1 MASHTNSGE
10 WQSFEARMRQRRAA
24 RLALRAEAAA
34 DAGCEEE
41 ARACLDEARG
51 LVPSLAAYEG
61 VEEKLRGPSQPV
73 ASALTGLRAGEDSRW
88 VGGSRTVVIAAADA
102 GYAEEARAYLDEAR
116 GLPSLPAYESVEE
129 TVRDASQPV
138 ASALPGLH
146 AGDGSGKAGV
156 WRKLVTAA
164 AAILVILTTAARV
177 DGPDPIKTERDFHG
191 GSTPVTAADL
201 TGSAS
206 VSSPLQADPV
216 EGQATDATHDERAP
230 ATRAAEKPEPAS
242 TPPPAPIAQPQRP
255 VASAFAAPS
264 AGEGTRKFEI
274 PSPGPSPRAV
284 STLGL
289 GAVTPAEPPAPSAER
304 ATTGTTAAAPA
315 PTPIAAL
322 PEPAVEIAAPAAP
335 PPAAAPPAAELSQEP
350 LVRRTLNQYAAAY
363 SALDANAASRVWP
376 RVDRGALSRAF
387 GTLAS
392 QQVSLGDCRVDVTG
406 ARARAVCSGSATW
419 APKIGSG
426 SARTDA
432 RRWDFELAK
441 TAGGWEIVNAR
452 VQKR

>member
-1 MASHTNSGE
+1 
-10 WQSFEARMRQRRAA
+10 MRQRRAA

-73 ASALTGLRAGEDSRW
+73 ASALPGLLAGDDSRW
-88 VGGSRTVVIAAADA
+88 AGGSRTVVTAAADA
-102 GYAEEARAYLDEAR
+102 GYAEEARACLDEAR
-116 GLPSLPAYESVEE
+116 GLPPSLPAYESVKE
-129 TVRDASQPV
+129 TVRDASQSV
-138 ASALPGLH
+138 ASAFPGLQ
-146 AGDGSGKAGV
+146 AGEGGGKAGV
-156 WRKLVTAA
+156 WRKLVPAA
-164 AAILVILTTAARV
+164 AAILLILTTAARV
-177 DGPDPIKTERDFHG
+177 DGPDPMKTEREFRG

-206 VSSPLQADPV
+206 VSSPLQADTA
-216 EGQATDATHDERAP
+216 EGQAKDATHDERAP
-230 ATRAAEKPEPAS
+230 ATRAAEKAEPVS
-242 TPPPAPIAQPQRP
+242 TPPPAPIAQPQTP
-255 VASAFAAPS
+255 VASPFAALS
-264 AGEGTRKFEI
+264 AGEGMRKFEI

-289 GAVTPAEPPAPSAER
+289 GAATPAEPPAPSAER

-322 PEPAVEIAAPAAP
+322 PGPAVEIAAPAAP
-335 PPAAAPPAAELSQEP
+335 PPAAAPLAAAAPPAAELSQEP

-387 GTLAS
+387 ETLAS